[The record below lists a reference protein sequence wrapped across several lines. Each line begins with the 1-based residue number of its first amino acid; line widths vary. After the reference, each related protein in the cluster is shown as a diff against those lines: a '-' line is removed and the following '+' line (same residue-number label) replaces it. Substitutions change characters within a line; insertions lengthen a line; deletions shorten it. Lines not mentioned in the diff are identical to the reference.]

1 VQAVAVFTV
10 RENEAVCVADEP
22 VPVIVTAYVPAAV
35 ELEVEIVSVDDP
47 PAVTDEGENDAVAPL
62 GRPLALS
69 ETVCA
74 EPEVTAVETVALVP
88 DPAVTEADVGLTDS
102 EKSFAAAGV
111 TLSVSVAVCEPVDP
125 LPVIVTL

>member
-35 ELEVEIVSVDDP
+35 ELEVEIVSADDP
-47 PAVTDEGENDAVAPL
+47 LAVTDAGENDAVAPL

-111 TLSVSVAVCEPVDP
+111 TLSVSVAVCAPVEPV
-125 LPVIVTL
+125 PVIVTL